1 MTTGIE
7 NWLGSMADLG
17 PLYPFAGSE
26 FVLWI
31 IGVAL
36 WLVWQISCTRA
47 ESRQYQEEI
56 DRHGGKQS
64 LEDTIDRK

>member
-17 PLYPFAGSE
+17 PLYPFVGSE

-47 ESRQYQEEI
+47 ENRQYQEEI
-56 DRHGGKQS
+56 DKHGGKKS
-64 LEDTIDRK
+64 LADAIDRE